1 MTSFAGHFAAR
12 QNLQQGRAGLIRGPS
27 GPAAWDFRHY
37 YDDPGRPEDCR
48 MQLDVITAVIVTGG
62 VTVGVGLAV
71 LAGKLS
77 ARVFFDASSRKTDE
91 EEPIR

>member
-1 MTSFAGHFAAR
+1 
-12 QNLQQGRAGLIRGPS
+12 
-27 GPAAWDFRHY
+27 
-37 YDDPGRPEDCR
+37 
-48 MQLDVITAVIVTGG
+48 MQLDVMTAVIVTGG

-77 ARVFFDASSRKTDE
+77 ARVFFDATSTKTDE